1 MSIKS
6 KYNLYVKGKNEK
18 YDIEQIISKLPDNST
33 ITKQVLEKLN
43 NKTTKMLCDEDIK
56 GNYYVFLNDTI
67 YLSSKNTNKY
77 NRLTVICHE
86 CIHSMQNKI
95 MQWIN
100 FILSNLE
107 IIVFVIFSILKLLNI
122 FENILTYTY
131 IAFVIVSIIPRFI
144 LEIHASLKSIRYTM
158 EYVSEKIGNEEA
170 KFVNKIVKFQV
181 TSLLPVMLF
190 TLCFWKI
197 IRILILCII

>member
-18 YDIEQIISKLPDNST
+18 YDIEQIISKLPDNRT

-144 LEIHASLKSIRYTM
+144 LEIHASLKSIKYTK
-158 EYVSEKIGNEEA
+158 EYVSKNIGNEEA
-170 KFVNKIVKFQV
+170 EFVNKIVKFQV
-181 TSLLPVMLF
+181 ISLLPVMLF

>member
-18 YDIEQIISKLPDNST
+18 YDIEQIISKLSDNST

-43 NKTTKMLCDEDIK
+43 NKTTKMICDEYIK

-86 CIHSMQNKI
+86 CIHSMQNKTI
-95 MQWIN
+95 QWIN
-100 FILSNLE
+100 FIFSNLE
-107 IIVFVIFSILKLLNI
+107 IIIFVIFSILKLLNI
-122 FENILTYTY
+122 FGNILPFIYLG
-131 IAFVIVSIIPRFI
+131 FVIVSILPRFI
-144 LEIHASLKSIRYTM
+144 LEIHASLKSIRYTE
-158 EYVSEKIGNEEA
+158 EYVSENVGDEEA
-170 KFVNKIVKFQV
+170 RFVNKIVKFQV
-181 TSLLPVMLF
+181 VSLLPLMLF
-190 TLCFWKI
+190 TLSFWKI
-197 IRILILCII
+197 VRILIIYII

>member
-33 ITKQVLEKLN
+33 ITKQVLEKIN
-43 NKTTKMLCDEDIK
+43 NKTTKMICDEDIK

-86 CIHSMQNKI
+86 CIHSIQNKI

-131 IAFVIVSIIPRFI
+131 IGFVIVSIIPRFI